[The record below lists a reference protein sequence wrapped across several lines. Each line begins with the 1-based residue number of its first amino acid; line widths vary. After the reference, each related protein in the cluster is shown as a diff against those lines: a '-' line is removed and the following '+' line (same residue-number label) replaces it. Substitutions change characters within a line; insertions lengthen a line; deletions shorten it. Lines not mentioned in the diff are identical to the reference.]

1 MRKSPFVLRS
11 LTWRVSPLVVSAL
24 LIAGCDQSP
33 TNQTAAFPDVPKVDM
48 NTKTPPKPA
57 PGMDR
62 VGSDI
67 APK

>member
-1 MRKSPFVLRS
+1 MRKSSFIFRS
-11 LTWRVSPLVVSAL
+11 LLWRVSPLVVSGL
-24 LIAGCDQSP
+24 LITGCDQSS
-33 TNQTAAFPDVPKVDM
+33 TNQTAAFPDVPKVDL
-48 NTKTPPKPA
+48 NAKKPLKPA